1 MEVPP
6 ILLCGDHAK
15 VARWRRKQ
23 SLLRTLA
30 RRPDMY
36 EKLVFTTK
44 EDKKILKEM
53 AEDDFDAETV
63 D

>member
-1 MEVPP
+1 
-6 ILLCGDHAK
+6 

-23 SLLRTLA
+23 SLLRTRA

-36 EKLVFTTK
+36 EKLKLTGK
-44 EDKKILKEM
+44 EDRKILQEI
-53 AEDDFDAETV
+53 ADEDAEAM